1 MPKYV
6 LKRKYKNYTDPYAIA
21 WYNAIYDPNF
31 VNNDYSAYNNLDVGY
46 NQKSRGLEQKQAA
59 LNAADY
65 VESMYRYHQRK
76 YKSQRDSAENNP
88 NFIGPKTPNNLI
100 PESIKQGLQFSNYDS
115 RRFGAYN
122 DNYPDL
128 PEDYDKYKLGGIYI
142 KPENRGKFTA
152 WAERHNMGVQ
162 EAANHILA
170 NKDNYPSTLV
180 QRANFAK
187 NFGGRK
193 KADLG
198 TQYPLIGGVQPL
210 NFTVPTFTPLTP
222 ISPLNISGLTGNYR
236 NLFNQNINAGVL
248 STAISGLGRLGN
260 YLAINSFKPKMQHTE
275 VQAEQAEKAPTT
287 YSINA
292 QRDNLARSIAEG
304 TRDIN
309 NNTASSQV
317 AEARRSIL
325 RNRGIGAFN
334 NIYEGKLNRETE
346 MLRADA
352 QLRQEVRQRN
362 TAALNNAVAR
372 DTAYN
377 TSLINQSNLMKKQ
390 ALGNLFT
397 GVASDSINTINQL
410 GNTYY
415 NLLSNQQQ
423 LDRDIATASLY
434 FLANRNAGNLF
445 TPDKNG
451 NSIYDNV
458 YNNVRRA
465 WYGKLGGYN
474 SLIRR

>member
-1 MPKYV
+1 MNT
-6 LKRKYKNYTDPYAIA
+6 LQIQAFKN
-21 WYNAIYDPNF
+21 
-31 VNNDYSAYNNLDVGY
+31 
-46 NQKSRGLEQKQAA
+46 
-59 LNAADY
+59 
-65 VESMYRYHQRK
+65 
-76 YKSQRDSAENNP
+76 
-88 NFIGPKTPNNLI
+88 
-100 PESIKQGLQFSNYDS
+100 
-115 RRFGAYN
+115 
-122 DNYPDL
+122 
-128 PEDYDKYKLGGIYI
+128 GGIYI
-142 KPENRGKFTA
+142 KPQNRGKFTA
-152 WAERHNMGVQ
+152 WAERHDMGVQ

-170 NKDNYPSTLV
+170 NKDDYSSTLV
-180 QRANFAK
+180 KRANFVR

-222 ISPLNISGLTGNYR
+222 ISPLNTSGLTGNYR
-236 NLFNQNINAGVL
+236 NLFNQNIRAGAL

-292 QRDNLARSIAEG
+292 QRNNLARSIAQG
-304 TRDIN
+304 TRDIE

-317 AEARRSIL
+317 ASARRNL
-325 RNRGIGAFN
+325 LWNNGINAFN
-334 NIYEGKLNRETE
+334 NLYEGKLNKETE

-352 QLRQEVRQRN
+352 QLRQGVRQRN
-362 TAALNNAVAR
+362 TATLNNTVAR
-372 DTAYN
+372 DTMYN
-377 TSLINQSNLMKKQ
+377 TDLTNRTNLMKRQ
-390 ALGNLFT
+390 ALGDLFT
-397 GVASDSINTINQL
+397 GIAGDSINTINQL
-410 GNTYY
+410 GNSYY
-415 NLLSNQQQ
+415 NLFNNQQQ

-445 TPDKNG
+445 TPDENG
-451 NSIYDNV
+451 NSVYDNV